1 MKYSREAKIAL
12 GVIVI
17 CSIAGGFILS
27 ANAGDL
33 REFVLCE
40 HATGKEHGPMI
51 QDGVKTTGVFRTK
64 PEAVARLIEIHG
76 NKCTVIVNS
85 NGAHVSVVGSV
96 EEVQCRLLGGNN
108 CAARKSEK

>member
-1 MKYSREAKIAL
+1 MKYATHVAL
-12 GVIVI
+12 CVTVFGA
-17 CSIAGGFILS
+17 CARFMLS
-27 ANAGDL
+27 ADAGDL

-64 PEAVARLIEIHG
+64 PEVVARLIEIHG
-76 NKCTVIVNS
+76 NKCTVIVNN
-85 NGAHVSVVGSV
+85 NGAHVSVVGSAAEV
-96 EEVQCRLLGGNN
+96 ECRLLGGNN